1 MKSTAIVLSL
11 AVLAT
16 AAAASAAITGLAGG
30 TAAPGAMLGPYTM
43 TPFDLDGRPLY
54 SAITS
59 VDSPLGGSLDF
70 SDPLEHRRIGSG
82 WLTWSH
88 GYLGDVYYT
97 NGLSTVTMTLPDQTA
112 AFYFYAE
119 PNPFSVFTIVATA
132 QDSTQLVQ
140 NVNGDGGA
148 AYYGFYGTAGS
159 YVNSITVSTSQAID
173 FAIGEFGIA
182 RAVVPAPAG
191 ILLAVLGAGLVG
203 HLRRRQML

>member
-16 AAAASAAITGLAGG
+16 AAAAPAAITGLAGG

-54 SAITS
+54 SAVPS
-59 VDSPLGGSLDF
+59 VDSPLGGSVDF

-97 NGLSTVTMTLPDQTA
+97 NGLSTITMALPDQTV

-119 PNPFSVFTIVATA
+119 PNPLSLYTIVATA
-132 QDSTQLVQ
+132 QDGTELVQ
-140 NVNGDGGA
+140 GINGDGGA
-148 AYYGFYGTAGS
+148 AYYGFYGTPGS
-159 YVNSITVSTSQAID
+159 YIDNITVSASQPID

-182 RAVVPAPAG
+182 RAAVPAPAG
-191 ILLAVLGAGLVG
+191 ILLTVLGAGLVG
-203 HLRRRQML
+203 HLRRRKML